1 MLGTCAA
8 LYAAD
13 TIAVQ
18 HVHPLAAL
26 ALELQN
32 RYGYAVTYE
41 EAPFD
46 PAKLR
51 TSKLSDGR
59 SYLSAPIV
67 PFVFHMPDVTVGQ
80 PFPAELNRVPAGL
93 PDVVLPLIAEYNERA
108 GNGATFSALFD
119 GGYAHIVQTKRLVNG
134 KAEPF
139 QPILGTPVTMEV
151 REVSCSEALDS
162 LLAQVGTARGVRIVT
177 GMTPI
182 GPLMRHRCSVKVSG
196 LPARNVL
203 ESILAQLGTLTR
215 DPSLKTLYSWALL
228 HDPNTDKYFLSTSL
242 VPNLNPVSPAAAP
255 TVAPADTTAPTG
267 PSRFAVPT
275 GR

>member
-1 MLGTCAA
+1 MTTLVRLAVTGIVGACAA

-13 TIAVQ
+13 TITVQ
-18 HVHPLAAL
+18 HVHPLGAL

-46 PAKLR
+46 PAILR
-51 TSKLSDGR
+51 TSQLSNGR
-59 SYLSAPIV
+59 SFLSAPIV
-67 PFVFHMPDVTVGQ
+67 SFVFHMPDVTVGQ
-80 PFPAELNRVPAGL
+80 PFPAEVNRVPAGL

-139 QPILGTPVTMEV
+139 QPILGTLVTMEV
-151 REVSCSEALDS
+151 REASCSEALDS
-162 LLAQVGTARGVRIVT
+162 LLAQVGAARGARIVT

-182 GPLMRHRCSVKVSG
+182 GPLMRHQCSVKVSG
-196 LPARNVL
+196 LAARNVL
-203 ESILAQLGTLTR
+203 ASILAQAGTV
-215 DPSLKTLYSWALL
+215 DGQPSLKTLYSWALL
-228 HDPNTDKYFLSTSL
+228 HDPTTNKYSS
-242 VPNLNPVSPAAAP
+242 A
-255 TVAPADTTAPTG
+255 
-267 PSRFAVPT
+267 R
-275 GR
+275 R